1 MGNIAASTRIFTGAI
16 LAGGEASRMGGQDK
30 GLIALNGRP
39 LIEYVL
45 AALTPQVARVIIN
58 ANRNHAIY
66 AQYGHPVI
74 KDEFDGYCGPLA
86 GMASCLRVVTTPVM
100 ITAPCDSPFVPGDLV
115 ERLYQ
120 KMQEEEAE
128 ISVAHNGERLQ
139 PVFTMMRNT
148 VLDSLL
154 VFLHQGERKIDKWF
168 ERHKLA
174 VVDFSGQP
182 DTFLNINT
190 RDELARVEA
199 RLREPAR

>member
-1 MGNIAASTRIFTGAI
+1 METIVAGRQIFTGVV

-45 AALTPQVARVIIN
+45 AALTPQVGQVLIN
-58 ANRNHAIY
+58 ANRNQAIY

-74 KDEFDGYCGPLA
+74 KDDFDGYCGPLA
-86 GMASCLRVVTTPVM
+86 GMASCLRAVTTPVM
-100 ITAPCDSPFVPGDLV
+100 VTAPCDSPFVPGNLV
-115 ERLYQ
+115 TRLYQ
-120 KMQEEEAE
+120 KMQQDDAE

-148 VLDSLL
+148 VLASL
-154 VFLHQGERKIDKWF
+154 VDFLRRGERKIDKWF
-168 ERHKLA
+168 ELHKVS

-190 RDELARVEA
+190 RDELALIEA
-199 RLREPAR
+199 RLMNTAR